1 MESGCHRGRDAEADP
16 KPANPQHPEG
26 FPGAQAE
33 PRQMSQL
40 QAPRSGAV
48 GVGEATTPLAEGADS
63 YTARRWG
70 WEEDFSQG
78 QISQR
83 PSA

>member
-40 QAPRSGAV
+40 QAPRSWAV
-48 GVGEATTPLAEGADS
+48 GVGEARTPLAEGAGS
-63 YTARRWG
+63 YTARRRG
-70 WEEDFSQG
+70 WEQGFSQS